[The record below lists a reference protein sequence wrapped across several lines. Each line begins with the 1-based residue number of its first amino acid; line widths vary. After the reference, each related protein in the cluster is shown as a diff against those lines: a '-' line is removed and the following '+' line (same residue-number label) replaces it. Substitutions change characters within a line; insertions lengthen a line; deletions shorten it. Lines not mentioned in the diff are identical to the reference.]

1 MVCIIISVYKK
12 GASKEASANSNAR
25 IRRRWANAPM
35 MPTRNIIKKSV
46 GVGVIQKNGI
56 NKHEKNKPEN
66 PCHASV
72 IKDDVSLLTN
82 LVDKKYKAK
91 KMQKLA
97 PRSLPN
103 GMCQIQV
110 EL

>member
-1 MVCIIISVYKK
+1 
-12 GASKEASANSNAR
+12 
-25 IRRRWANAPM
+25 M
-35 MPTRNIIKKSV
+35 MPTRNIIKQSV

-91 KMQKLA
+91 KNAEASAKELA
-97 PRSLPN
+97 QWNVSNP
-103 GMCQIQV
+103 G
-110 EL
+110 